1 MMGMM
6 KKEIKR
12 RIVNALIFSAMP
24 SIIGMLLAYLWDGAR
39 SGIHLHPFL
48 QSLAEPFNSGGL
60 FYAMGG
66 GATRMVVTITV
77 GILYLP
83 IDVLVFI
90 CFCIWWAIL
99 AMIKYWRK
107 NKVVFLVHGL
117 SNFDVIGKY
126 VSACGDEIPL
136 SLVFEEAG
144 RLYWKKLFF
153 QLSGAKLMFTVFLGH
168 EDRVIHF
175 CADHFE
181 LPDNSRSDVAV
192 LLTRVN
198 DGCQLRI
205 FVAPAGSLSK
215 YKNHDAL
222 CKALDERFTIC
233 SKAVVGHARD
243 SEVGGNVE
251 IKDRCYLID
260 CRKSPSGDLWKS

>member
-107 NKVVFLVHGL
+107 NKVVFLVHGFT
-117 SNFDVIGKY
+117 SV
-126 VSACGDEIPL
+126 
-136 SLVFEEAG
+136 
-144 RLYWKKLFF
+144 RL
-153 QLSGAKLMFTVFLGH
+153 
-168 EDRVIHF
+168 I
-175 CADHFE
+175 
-181 LPDNSRSDVAV
+181 
-192 LLTRVN
+192 
-198 DGCQLRI
+198 
-205 FVAPAGSLSK
+205 
-215 YKNHDAL
+215 
-222 CKALDERFTIC
+222 
-233 SKAVVGHARD
+233 
-243 SEVGGNVE
+243 
-251 IKDRCYLID
+251 
-260 CRKSPSGDLWKS
+260 